1 MLYYKVMNSLEET
14 RKKLGMTQIEAANAL
29 NISRR
34 TYQKYENEAAL
45 SATYDFLIKELSKY
59 SVLDEEH
66 GYISLKKIKDVVRE
80 VAPKYPFIHGVIL
93 FGSYARNEAYPDS
106 DIDLLLID
114 DPVGFKIGSF
124 YIELKNKLIKEIDI
138 TSYRQVKDPEFLKRI
153 LLEGI
158 KIYG

>member
-1 MLYYKVMNSLEET
+1 MNELERT
-14 RKKLGMTQIEAANAL
+14 RKKLGMTQVEAAKAL

-34 TYQKYENEAAL
+34 SYQSYENEEKISAKYDELEKAL
-45 SATYDFLIKELSKY
+45 KQYFT
-59 SVLDEEH
+59 LDEEH
-66 GYISLKKIKDVVRE
+66 GYVSLKKIKDVVRE
-80 VAPKYPFIHGVIL
+80 VAPKYPFIHGIIL